1 MTSLLRRS
9 GVARLTNRRLTQL
22 QGADAARFIQAV
34 LTNDMKLVTR
44 RGDALYGG
52 FLSTKG
58 RVVGDCNVLQLAD
71 DAFLLDYDEEVAEPL
86 MKHWKRYKLRM
97 KVKIEDKTDAFAL
110 YATLPAVV
118 DEEDAELSQS
128 AQSLDELQ
136 ALNCGDNTVVYAD
149 PRGDHFGV
157 RAIVPADATFNV
169 PDGYEAMNTSAYLDH
184 RIALGVAEGKEL
196 VDGIPLECNLDLMQG
211 VSFRK
216 GCYVGQELTARTQF
230 KGNIRKRLVPVALIP
245 SEQQDVVK
253 ILSELAFKP
262 FNDPANS
269 SLRAYLADS
278 KGWEDVKVPAVGDKI
293 VATGQTKA
301 VGTIFNVGRDVS
313 SALAMLRLG
322 NLFPSESGAGE
333 TVPTMKFLTQDG
345 AFHAVPYQPSWWPSL
360 DLKTGKMVL

>member
-1 MTSLLRRS
+1 MATLLRRS
-9 GVARLTNRRLTQL
+9 GVTRLTNRRLTQL
-22 QGADAARFIQAV
+22 QGADASRFIQAV
-34 LTNDMKLVTR
+34 LTNDMKHVTR

-110 YATLPAVV
+110 YATVPAVV
-118 DEEDAELSQS
+118 DEEDAALPPSVQP
-128 AQSLDELQ
+128 LDELQ
-136 ALNCGDNTVVYAD
+136 ALNTGDNAIVYSD

-157 RAIVPADATFNV
+157 RAIVPADATLNV
-169 PDGYEAMNTSAYLDH
+169 PEGYEEMDTLAYMDH

-196 VDGIPLECNLDLMQG
+196 ADGIPLECNLDLLQG

-230 KGNIRKRLVPVALIP
+230 KGNIRKRIVPVALIP
-245 SEQQDVVK
+245 AEQQDVVK
-253 ILSELAFKP
+253 VLSELAFKP
-262 FNDPANS
+262 FNDS
-269 SLRAYLADS
+269 SHGSLRAYLAGS
-278 KGWEDVKVPAVGDKI
+278 KGWKDAKAPEVGDKI

-301 VGTIFNVGRDVS
+301 VGTVFNVGKDVS
-313 SALAMLRLG
+313 TALAMMRLG
-322 NLFPSESGAGE
+322 HLFPSESEAGE
-333 TVPTMKFLTQDG
+333 TVPTMKFSTKDG
-345 AFHAVPYQPSWWPSL
+345 AFHVVPYQPSWWPTL